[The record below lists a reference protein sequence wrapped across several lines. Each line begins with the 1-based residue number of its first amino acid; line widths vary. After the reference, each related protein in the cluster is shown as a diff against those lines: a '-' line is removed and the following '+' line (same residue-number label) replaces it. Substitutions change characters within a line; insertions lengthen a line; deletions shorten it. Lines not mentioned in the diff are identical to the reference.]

1 MRKKHPNLRR
11 RHFYQDRSIRNSIV
25 KDIAWFASDGHEMT
39 EEEWNS
45 GWIRSIA
52 VLFNGET
59 LDCVDEMGQ
68 PLTDDTFLILINSYH
83 DAVAF
88 TLPPTPNNRSWHNV
102 VDTGKSG
109 TPVFRR
115 AGARTRP
122 RRSADARCGCC
133 ANRAQASKGRG
144 IVLSCFEE
152 SCCRLRRWS
161 LSPPRPAT
169 AVLS

>member
-59 LDCVDEMGQ
+59 LDCVDETGQ

-88 TLPPTPNNRSWHNV
+88 TLPPTPNHRKLAQRGGHRQ
-102 VDTGKSG
+102 SG

-115 AGARTRP
+115 P
-122 RRSADARCGCC
+122 
-133 ANRAQASKGRG
+133 GRG
-144 IVLSCFEE
+144 
-152 SCCRLRRWS
+152 
-161 LSPPRPAT
+161 
-169 AVLS
+169 